1 MFLVHDGCTHGKL
14 LEMTQEDYDLD
25 NKIEKM
31 EYTPLMPVTNN
42 RQVRNLIEL
51 SKTHFVRLCVS
62 SLRQYTKKIWID
74 YMLNNKCR

>member
-1 MFLVHDGCTHGKL
+1 MFLVHDGCRHGKL

-25 NKIEKM
+25 NKIAKIAN
-31 EYTPLMPVTNN
+31 TPLMPVTNN

-62 SLRQYTKKIWID
+62 SMRQIH
-74 YMLNNKCR
+74 

>member
-1 MFLVHDGCTHGKL
+1 MFLVHDGCIHGKL
-14 LEMTQEDYDLD
+14 FEMTQEDYDLD

-31 EYTPLMPVTNN
+31 ANTPLIPVTNN

-62 SLRQYTKKIWID
+62 GMRQIH
-74 YMLNNKCR
+74 

>member
-25 NKIEKM
+25 NKIEKI

-62 SLRQYTKKIWID
+62 SLHQYTKKIWID